1 MCWEWGDTP
10 IRLKQDFQNLQIDRM
25 DNQIQQPVKFGAID
39 FNTLDPRSQ
48 VLGPRSIN
56 GYIESWGRGIQKI
69 INGFTDARMPEPKFE
84 VSFGGFQLT
93 MSKSVEKSVEKI
105 LDLISMDPF
114 ITQAELAQST
124 GLTRRGVEKNI
135 QQLKKSGKILRIGPD
150 KGGHWQIV
158 NSNE

>member
-1 MCWEWGDTP
+1 VCWEWGDTP

-39 FNTLDPRSQ
+39 FNTLYPRSQ

-69 INGFTDARMPEPKFE
+69 INGFTDARMPMPEFE
-84 VSFGGFQLT
+84 DSFGGFQLT
-93 MSKSVEKSVEKI
+93 MFKSVEKI
-105 LDLISMDPF
+105 LALISMNPF
-114 ITQAELAQST
+114 ITQSELAQST
-124 GLTRRGVEKNI
+124 GLTRRGVEKNT